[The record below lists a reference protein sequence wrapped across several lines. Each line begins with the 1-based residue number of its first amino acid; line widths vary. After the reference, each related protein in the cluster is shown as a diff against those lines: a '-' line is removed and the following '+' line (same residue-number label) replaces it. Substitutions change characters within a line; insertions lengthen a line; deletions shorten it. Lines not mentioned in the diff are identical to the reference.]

1 MTQQLVEGVDYTINS
16 DGLMVFT
23 SHFLLKRGY
32 CCASGCTNCPYKQN
46 CEDNYDSCEAVKE
59 T

>member
-23 SHFLLKRGY
+23 SSFLLKRGY
-32 CCASGCTNCPYKQN
+32 CCGSGCTNCPYIQN
-46 CEDNYDSCEAVKE
+46 CEEFSDLSQPVKD